1 MPGLA
6 NLGHVQGHTLTDSHP
21 LVDTLGLQGIQN
33 LIQTMG
39 TLGLMLLLA
48 DGVLEV

>member
-1 MPGLA
+1 MLA
-6 NLGHVQGHTLTDSHP
+6 DSQP
-21 LVDTLGLQGIQN
+21 LADTLGLNGIQN

-39 TLGLMLLLA
+39 ILGLMLLLA

>member
-1 MPGLA
+1 MLGLA
-6 NLGHVQGHTLTDSHP
+6 NLGHVQRHTLADSQP
-21 LVDTLGLQGIQN
+21 LVDTLGLKGIQN

-39 TLGLMLLLA
+39 ILGLMLLLA